1 MLSVEECNLNYVI
14 PANYVDVNASNRIN
28 DVVSNNNIMCCNR
41 HIPAQGKCA
50 LASTIKSQHDLTY
63 IRNDILNMLKYDAF
77 WSNYKV
83 VTSPGDGHCL
93 IHSAVNS
100 INGIT
105 SASNVDVSVLLKYLS
120 DETVHNADRYIYFI
134 DGNGR
139 ESLIHGLNEYEYV
152 NYWIFRQLCIRPY
165 SYKMSIK
172 RIVYNYHLSRECV

>member
-1 MLSVEECNLNYVI
+1 
-14 PANYVDVNASNRIN
+14 
-28 DVVSNNNIMCCNR
+28 
-41 HIPAQGKCA
+41 
-50 LASTIKSQHDLTY
+50 
-63 IRNDILNMLKYDAF
+63 MLKYDAF
-77 WSNYKV
+77 WSNYKE

-152 NYWIFRQLCIRPY
+152 NYWIFRQLCIR
-165 SYKMSIK
+165 
-172 RIVYNYHLSRECV
+172 LL